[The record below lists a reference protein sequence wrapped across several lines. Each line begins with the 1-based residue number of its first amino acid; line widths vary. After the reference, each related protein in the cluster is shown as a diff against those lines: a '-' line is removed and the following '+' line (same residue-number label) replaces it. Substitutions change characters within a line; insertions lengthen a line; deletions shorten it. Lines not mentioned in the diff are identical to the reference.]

1 MEMQAANTLEA
12 ARAGDRAAFVH
23 MLERN
28 LDSLYRFVARE
39 LRYHEAL
46 GHLFPGE
53 VHPAEVVDEVALRA
67 LRRMPRMPRHATFKG
82 WLRLLALRAIDDRV
96 RQARRQHHLEAVSL
110 EAPLSTGQRADIYY
124 QPDAALTWADVL
136 PDHAPSPEE
145 AVVLNETQ
153 AELEQA
159 LNDLPPEQRLAFVL
173 RAVEGL
179 GYAEIAAIT
188 HQPRTAIKAAYQ
200 AARESLRQR
209 FADRFVTPG
218 EARAPAADEPPSEA
232 AR

>member
-1 MEMQAANTLEA
+1 MEIQAANTLEA
-12 ARAGDRAAFVH
+12 ARAGDRAAFVDL
-23 MLERN
+23 LERN

-46 GHLFPGE
+46 GHLLPGE
-53 VHPAEVVDEVALRA
+53 VQPAEVVDEVALRA

-96 RQARRQHHLEAVSL
+96 RQARRQHQIEAVSL
-110 EAPLSTGQRADIYY
+110 EAPLPTGQRADIYY

-136 PDHAPSPEE
+136 PDRAPSPEE

-159 LNDLPPEQRLAFVL
+159 LNELPPEQRLAFVL

-188 HQPRTAIKAAYQ
+188 HQPRAAIKAAYQ
-200 AARESLRQR
+200 AAREALRQR
-209 FADRFVTPG
+209 FADRFIG
-218 EARAPAADEPPSEA
+218 ADIAEAADESTNPAS
-232 AR
+232 R